1 MEKKEIFDLPLVEF
15 FIEDENS
22 GLFGDLNAVSVVTSP
37 AIEKSYKLFSTSSIE
52 SDFKITSKDKMEITG
67 PVMIPNK
74 KILRYNEEKKEYY
87 NCFFSEG
94 TVKKC
99 SEVYLSNNNHN
110 KANFEHEKF
119 YTSKVRMTQSWIVE
133 DPTNDKANALGFED
147 VTPGTW
153 FATFK
158 VYDEKL
164 WEELK
169 NSDFS
174 GFSVEGDFIYN
185 SANFSDDAEKLS
197 KIESITDD
205 VNLSTEEKKQAIKL
219 ILDI

>member
-1 MEKKEIFDLPLVEF
+1 MEKKEYDLQLVEF
-15 FIEDENS
+15 LIEDENS
-22 GLFGDLNAVSVVTSP
+22 GLFGDLNAVSIVTTP
-37 AIEKSYKLFSTSSIE
+37 AIEKSFNLFNASVIK
-52 SDFKITSKDKMEITG
+52 SDFRITSKEKMEITG

-74 KILRYNEEKKEYY
+74 KILRYNEDKKEYF
-87 NCFFSEG
+87 NCFFSED

-99 SEVYLSNNNHN
+99 SEIYLHNNNHN

-119 YTSKVRMTQSWIVE
+119 FTSKIRMTQSWIVE
-133 DPTNDKANALGFED
+133 DVNNDKANALGFQD
-147 VTPGTW
+147 LTPGTW

-164 WEELK
+164 WEQLK

-185 SANFSDDAEKLS
+185 SANFSDEPEKLS
-197 KIESITDD
+197 KIESIVDD
-205 VNLSTEEKKQAIKL
+205 VNLSVEEKKEAIKL
-219 ILDI
+219 ILNI